1 MKAGEERTKPVEDDT
16 EGPSNPEHDDEFVSD
31 SHQVS
36 SKDLAEADEAMKKLG
51 LGKVLYFQCPLLF
64 TPPPPQG
71 FKHAHYP
78 SFFFSS
84 LQLFVLYL

>member
-1 MKAGEERTKPVEDDT
+1 MKSGEERTKPVEDDT

-51 LGKVLYFQCPLLF
+51 LGKVLFLKCPLLF
-64 TPPPPQG
+64 TPLPKG
-71 FKHAHYP
+71 FNINNN
-78 SFFFSS
+78 FF
-84 LQLFVLYL
+84 L

>member
-51 LGKVLYFQCPLLF
+51 LGKVLYFHCPL
-64 TPPPPQG
+64 
-71 FKHAHYP
+71 
-78 SFFFSS
+78 
-84 LQLFVLYL
+84 